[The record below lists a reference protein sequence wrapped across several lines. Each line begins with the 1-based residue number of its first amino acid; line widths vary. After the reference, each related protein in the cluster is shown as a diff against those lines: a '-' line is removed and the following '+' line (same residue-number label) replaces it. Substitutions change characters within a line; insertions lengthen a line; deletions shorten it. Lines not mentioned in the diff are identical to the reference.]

1 MYCNSVA
8 SGCSSSTCRSSSS
21 LEALVESRQGVHSR
35 SSRRRGQ
42 LWQQPLVVEVV
53 SRQGVAVVVE
63 SRQGVAVLAV
73 VADVAV
79 VSGVSGSSCS
89 RSSGSRRRQACQ
101 GVAVVSAALV
111 FDW

>member
-1 MYCNSVA
+1 M
-8 SGCSSSTCRSSSS
+8 
-21 LEALVESRQGVHSR
+21 ESRQGVHSR
-35 SSRRRGQ
+35 TSRRRRRQ
-42 LWQQPLVVEVV
+42 SWQQPSVVAVV

-79 VSGVSGSSCS
+79 VSGVSGS
-89 RSSGSRRRQACQ
+89 
-101 GVAVVSAALV
+101 AVVSAALV